1 MIWINSIV
9 LIQKIT
15 NTTDF
20 KVQAPYMTVRSYLTK
35 EEVLSPK
42 RSN

>member
-20 KVQAPYMTVRSYLTK
+20 KVQAPYMTARSYLTK
-35 EEVLSPK
+35 EGSTVS
-42 RSN
+42 